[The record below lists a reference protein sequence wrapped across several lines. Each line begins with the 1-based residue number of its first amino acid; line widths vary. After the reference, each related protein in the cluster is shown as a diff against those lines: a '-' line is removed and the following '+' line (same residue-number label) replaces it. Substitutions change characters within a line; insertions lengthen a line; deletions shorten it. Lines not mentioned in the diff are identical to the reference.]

1 MKHPNRMQYVLDAAC
16 LIVLAVNVP
25 FAVYGY
31 LLFGSVTA
39 GRAWGE
45 GGGDLLISDSFPSPP
60 PPPPPPPCCRLCV

>member
-1 MKHPNRMQYVLDAAC
+1 MIPLESVMKHPNRMQYVLDAAC

-39 GRAWGE
+39 GRAWG
-45 GGGDLLISDSFPSPP
+45 GGGRRPVDI
-60 PPPPPPPCCRLCV
+60 